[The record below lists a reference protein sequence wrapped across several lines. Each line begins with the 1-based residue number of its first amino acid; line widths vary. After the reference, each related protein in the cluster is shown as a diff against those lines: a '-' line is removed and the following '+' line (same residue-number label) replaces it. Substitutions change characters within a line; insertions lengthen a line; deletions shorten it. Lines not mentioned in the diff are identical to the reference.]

1 MNFSVEYLI
10 RFQHCDP
17 AGIVFYPR
25 YYEMLNQV
33 VEDWFADGLRWSFAA
48 MARKSEGIPL
58 VHASCDFLQ
67 SSQIGEHV
75 TFTLQLT
82 RLGRKSFDLTITGTC
97 AGSRRLQAQM
107 VLAYV
112 RTMDRMQAIPLPDE
126 LRARM
131 APYLAPPAKEPK
143 CTR

>member
-1 MNFSVEYLI
+1 MDFRVEYLI

-33 VEDWFADGLRWSFAA
+33 VEDWFADGLHWNWAA
-48 MARKSEGIPL
+48 MARRAEGVPL

-82 RLGRKSFDLTITGTC
+82 RLGRKSFNLTITGTC
-97 AGSRRLQAQM
+97 GGAERLRAQL
-107 VLAYV
+107 VLVYV
-112 RTMDRMQAIPLPDE
+112 RTTDRMEAIPIPDE

-131 APYLAPPAKEPK
+131 QAYLAASG
-143 CTR
+143 

>member
-33 VEDWFADGLRWSFAA
+33 VEDWFAEGLGWGFAE
-48 MARKSEGIPL
+48 MARKSEGVPL
-58 VHASCDFLQ
+58 VHAECDFLRA
-67 SSQIGEHV
+67 SQIGEHV
-75 TFTLQLT
+75 TFTLELT
-82 RLGRKSFDLTITGTC
+82 RLGRKSFNLTITGAS
-97 AGSRRLQAQM
+97 AGEERLRAHM

-112 RTMDRMQAIPLPDE
+112 RTTAHRMQAIALPDE

-131 APYLAPPAKEPK
+131 TPYAGTGGKAP
-143 CTR
+143 